1 MSQRELR
8 GSGVPRVAVELDLRL
23 TESDPAAETPHESV
37 VLPHAPELEDHGSLY
52 VAALAMF
59 HEYRGLGI
67 GTRLLNEAV
76 RRARRQGLDRLSL
89 ICFEKNRKAYK
100 LYERLGF
107 RDLARRPIVPHPF
120 LNYREGD
127 AILMACP
134 CDTFNTD

>member
-1 MSQRELR
+1 MSTDPTVARGLAGVVVADSSICRIDGEKGEL
-8 GSGVPRVAVELDLRL
+8 
-23 TESDPAAETPHESV
+23 
-37 VLPHAPELEDHGSLY
+37 
-52 VAALAMF
+52 
-59 HEYRGLGI
+59 EYRGLGI

-89 ICFEKNRKAYK
+89 ICFEKNRKAYT

-107 RDLARRPIVPHPF
+107 RDLARRSIVPHPF

-134 CDTFNTD
+134 CDAFNTD